1 MRIDEQLK
9 ISESQ
14 QKDKD
19 GPTVSSAVSED
30 SVTSYG
36 GAKAN
41 LPKLVIKKFYGEAHL
56 WQEFWDSFKS
66 SIDDN
71 KNLSTIDK
79 FNYLKNLLES
89 NAYST
94 IAGLSLTA
102 ANYSTALDLLHKRYG
117 QKQIIV
123 DSHIDSSLKMQ
134 PLHYNAEIA
143 QVSKF
148 YDTVET
154 HCRGLKALG
163 VESSSY
169 GTVLVNI
176 LLQRLPDEIKLIISR
191 KMNEVSGDDNW
202 NLDTLLDILKTEVE
216 AREKCMITSR
226 KQYPQGVPNKKLYRN
241 TSIPATASAL
251 FASSKNRNQ
260 TCTFCH
266 GQHPT
271 AECHVVADIRE
282 RRNVLRRQGRCYLC
296 LRKAGH
302 LAKDCDVS
310 MKCFNCRGRHHV
322 ALCERNMVRFGEN
335 KNAISHGGKEQAL
348 ETRGTQSEPVKEE
361 QQNTKPAAFCG
372 ISTEAENSRKSIL
385 LQTAVIRAVNPDD
398 PNKSVN
404 LRVIV
409 TNFNDKRTVVINNN
423 AGK

>member
-1 MRIDEQLK
+1 M
-9 ISESQ
+9 
-14 QKDKD
+14 
-19 GPTVSSAVSED
+19 T
-30 SVTSYG
+30 TYG
-36 GAKAN
+36 GAKVK

-102 ANYSTALDLLHKRYG
+102 ANYSTALDLLHKRYR

-123 DSHIDSSLKMQ
+123 NSHIDSILKMQ
-134 PLHYNAEIA
+134 PLHYNAEITQA
-143 QVSKF
+143 RKS

-169 GTVLVNI
+169 GTFLVNI

-202 NLDTLLDILKTEVE
+202 NLDTRLDILKTEVE

-226 KQYPQGVPNKKLYRN
+226 KQYPQGVPNKKPYRT

-260 TCTFCH
+260 TCTFCR

-271 AECHVVADIRE
+271 TQCHVVTDIRE
-282 RRNVLRRQGRCYLC
+282 RRNILRRQGRCYFC
-296 LRKAGH
+296 LTLSGPTFSVVLQA
-302 LAKDCDVS
+302 
-310 MKCFNCRGRHHV
+310 RG
-322 ALCERNMVRFGEN
+322 
-335 KNAISHGGKEQAL
+335 GGAQRPGCQTSKL
-348 ETRGTQSEPVKEE
+348 T
-361 QQNTKPAAFCG
+361 
-372 ISTEAENSRKSIL
+372 ST
-385 LQTAVIRAVNPDD
+385 D
-398 PNKSVN
+398 
-404 LRVIV
+404 
-409 TNFNDKRTVVINNN
+409 
-423 AGK
+423 